1 MIYLLTG
8 YANLDDGRARQRTVT
23 RSWIADTS
31 EEVEHPPIP
40 IGLNEMT
47 VPRAMI
53 ILSFV
58 TVIMIILSS
67 LWLGI
72 AALSFQGELEN
83 LFPDDGVSEADLK
96 NDGRWAWE
104 LDLLFDTCE
113 SRLGDWDWPES
124 LAEQDDYFLYPGEL
138 RCDWEHQGNGDR
150 ASIVVYNRGNSTI
163 DLILEIVGG
172 GVEFTNEGS
181 YNLLLNGLEGNSTEI
196 IEISL
201 TEDITEKDFTVT
213 ATHVEFNPVSMV
225 NLDVHLFKG
234 PDERDIHIT
243 DGNNVQV
250 HYILWD
256 ADTGEQLDEG
266 DLPVTGGDDARYI
279 KGFGWAVIGLDIGED
294 RGVVLGVATGTTH
307 PALLPPPIAYGNSE
321 GHELENT
328 WLRFEVKIDRA
339 VV

>member
-1 MIYLLTG
+1 M
-8 YANLDDGRARQRTVT
+8 
-23 RSWIADTS
+23 
-31 EEVEHPPIP
+31 
-40 IGLNEMT
+40 
-47 VPRAMI
+47 
-53 ILSFV
+53 
-58 TVIMIILSS
+58 
-67 LWLGI
+67 
-72 AALSFQGELEN
+72 
-83 LFPDDGVSEADLK
+83 
-96 NDGRWAWE
+96 
-104 LDLLFDTCE
+104 
-113 SRLGDWDWPES
+113 
-124 LAEQDDYFLYPGEL
+124 
-138 RCDWEHQGNGDR
+138 
-150 ASIVVYNRGNSTI
+150 
-163 DLILEIVGG
+163 ILEIVGG

-279 KGFGWAVIGLDIGED
+279 KGFGWAVIGLDIGQD
-294 RGVVLGVATGTTH
+294 RGLAPGVDTGTTH
-307 PALLPPPIAYGNSE
+307 TVLLPPPIAYGNSE